1 MLAGVAARQQVEK
14 LVPVDKAVTFQPG
27 ASDRGADTVGI
38 AHRERQVDQAVACE
52 VRVQRDVEQP
62 TLAMRRDRRHAG
74 DRFGVQP
81 AVGEQPQSTR
91 ALGDQ
96 DAAVGQERHAP
107 RVLEALGEGHDA
119 ERTRPVVRA
128 IGRPACDHQGREKE

>member
-1 MLAGVAARQQVEK
+1 MDLADAGLAQ
-14 LVPVDKAVTFQPG
+14 LG
-27 ASDRGADTVGI
+27 
-38 AHRERQVDQAVACE
+38 RESE
-52 VRVQRDVEQP
+52 
-62 TLAMRRDRRHAG
+62 
-74 DRFGVQP
+74 